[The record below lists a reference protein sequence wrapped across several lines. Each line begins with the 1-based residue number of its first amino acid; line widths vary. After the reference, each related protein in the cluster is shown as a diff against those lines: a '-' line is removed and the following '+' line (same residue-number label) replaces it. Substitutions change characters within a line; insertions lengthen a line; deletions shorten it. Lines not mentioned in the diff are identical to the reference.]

1 MERKYPTTITAS
13 SGGTYAITKIFQQ
26 SYVLRSTSINY
37 AAGSFT
43 ITIDGTYTPLLGDK
57 IDILY
62 IGTGNTNYL
71 AAGTI
76 TVIGTVLPLEFV
88 NKSILIECIYD
99 GAAWQTVMSP
109 DLSSTSIISGT
120 SITNETIPL
129 IKLNLSGAAADIIVA
144 DAGKVPAYV
153 AMTGDITISNTGVT
167 AIGAT
172 KVTTAMMNPLAI
184 TKAQIADNSVD
195 NGKLDTMAFSSIKI
209 GGPAGDPADLAIGSA
224 EFPLGNG
231 ATVNSIAMSGLVGMD
246 NTGTTTISL
255 GGILVSHV
263 ENALKTEM
271 LVFPVS
277 FETGEQCN
285 NRIKIPFACTVIG
298 MYAVAKKAIAAT
310 DNGTITLK
318 NAAATSMTNGLITF
332 TASDALETAYS
343 VTPSANNVVVANDII
358 YVVTAKATAG
368 GKALVSLTLL
378 RS

>member
-26 SYVLRSTSINY
+26 SYILRSSSINY
-37 AAGSFT
+37 VAGSFT
-43 ITIDGTYTPLLGDK
+43 VTIDGTYTPLLGDK
-57 IDILY
+57 INFLY
-62 IGTGNTNYL
+62 IGTSNTNYM

-76 TVIGTVLPLEFV
+76 TIIGTVLPLEFV
-88 NKSILIECIYD
+88 NKSILIECTYD
-99 GAAWQTVMSP
+99 GAAWQTIMSP

-195 NGKLDTMAFSSIKI
+195 NGKLDTMAVSSVKI
-209 GGPAGDPADLAIGSA
+209 GGPVGDPADLAIGSA

-231 ATVNSIAMSGLVGMD
+231 ATVNSIAMSGIVGMD
-246 NTGTTTISL
+246 NTGATTISL
-255 GGILVSHV
+255 GGILVSHI
-263 ENALKTEM
+263 ETALKTEVM
-271 LVFPVS
+271 TVPVS
-277 FETGEQCN
+277 FEAGEQCKYF
-285 NRIKIPFACTVIG
+285 IKIPFSCTVIG
-298 MYAVAKKAIAAT
+298 MLAACTKAIAAT
-310 DNGTITLK
+310 DNGTITLV
-318 NAAATSMTNGLITF
+318 NAAGVGMTTGVITF
-332 TASDALETAYS
+332 TASDPLETMYS
-343 VTPSANNVVVANDII
+343 VTPSANNVVAAGDLIR
-358 YVVTAKATAG
+358 VVTLKTTAG
-368 GKALVSLTLL
+368 GKALISLTLL
-378 RS
+378 RA